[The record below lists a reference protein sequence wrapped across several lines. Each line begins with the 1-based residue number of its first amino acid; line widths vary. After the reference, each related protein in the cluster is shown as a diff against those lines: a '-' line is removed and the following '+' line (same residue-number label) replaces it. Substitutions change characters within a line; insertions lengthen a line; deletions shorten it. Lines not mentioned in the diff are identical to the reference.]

1 MFKNIL
7 GTAVVRFLNAILSIL
22 ILVVNTNNFGAEGMG
37 TIGLIVLGISLIL
50 LASNYVGGGALV
62 YLAPRHPAVRLLI
75 PSYLWGLLASVAGS
89 GMLSLLHLIP
99 PEFALQVM
107 MLAILQSFISANQN
121 ILLGKQRI
129 TLFNGVTLVQ
139 ALFTLLTLLYF
150 VLLRNTNDV
159 GVFVIALFVAYGGAF
174 MLSFIA
180 IIRYLK
186 IADIT
191 AMDKVIV
198 EIFKY
203 GKFIQSANVLQML
216 NYRLSYYII
225 ELFLGRAALGVYT
238 AATQLGEG
246 VWLIGKSVAMIQYS
260 SISNSTDKDFA
271 RLITLRL
278 FKFTFIF
285 TALIL
290 LVLLVLPGSVYS
302 FIFSADFVQIKLVIF
317 TLAVGLLATAC
328 SMMFSHYFSGTGT
341 PKHNMIASG
350 IALVFTLILGLIFI
364 PLFGLEAAG
373 LTASA
378 AYLINLFY
386 LVYVFMRKTKSTW
399 KDFML
404 DGSDIRYFGQE
415 LKRIFN

>member
-7 GTAVVRFLNAILSIL
+7 STALVRFLNAILSIV
-22 ILVVNTNNFGAEGMG
+22 ILVVNTNYFGAEGMG

-62 YLAPRHPAVRLLI
+62 YLAPRHPVVRLLI
-75 PSYLWGLLASVAGS
+75 PSYVWGLLASLAGA
-89 GMLSLLHLIP
+89 GLLSLLHLVP
-99 PEFALQVM
+99 AEFALQILV
-107 MLAILQSFISANQN
+107 LAILQSFISANQN

-139 ALFTLLTLLYF
+139 ALFTLLSLLYF
-150 VLLRNTNDV
+150 VMVRNADDV
-159 GVFVIALFVAYGGAF
+159 GVFVYALFVAYGGAF
-174 MLSFIA
+174 LLSFFA
-180 IIRYLK
+180 IIQYLK
-186 IADIT
+186 IADIKHL
-191 AMDKVIV
+191 DKIVI

-260 SISNSTDKDFA
+260 SISNSADKDFA
-271 RLITLRL
+271 RLVTLRL

-285 TALIL
+285 TSLIL
-290 LVLLVLPGSVYS
+290 LVLLILPGSIYS
-302 FIFSADFVQIKLVIF
+302 FIFSADFVHIKLVIF

-328 SMMFSHYFSGTGT
+328 SMMFSHYFSGTGE
-341 PKHNMIASG
+341 PRHNMLASG
-350 IALVFTLILGLIFI
+350 IGLVFTLVLGLIFI

-373 LTASA
+373 LTASV
-378 AYLINLFY
+378 AYLMNLIY
-386 LVYVFMRKTKSTW
+386 LVAVFARKTKSGW

-404 DGSDIRYFGQE
+404 DTADIRYFRQE
-415 LKRIFN
+415 FKRLIK